1 MRELR
6 GKSSLPPRPSGPIDA
21 LGNPLIRVNGCPNCG
36 KGRASGWT
44 SITYAAGL
52 NSGRKW
58 DGPCSRSCALQI
70 DYAKT
75 LPPRPVR

>member
-6 GKSSLPPRPSGPIDA
+6 GKSSLPPMPSGPIDA
-21 LGNPLIRVNGCPNCG
+21 QGNPLIRVNGCPNCG
-36 KGRASGWT
+36 KGRAWVDVIS
-44 SITYAAGL
+44 YAAGV

-70 DYAKT
+70 EYAKT